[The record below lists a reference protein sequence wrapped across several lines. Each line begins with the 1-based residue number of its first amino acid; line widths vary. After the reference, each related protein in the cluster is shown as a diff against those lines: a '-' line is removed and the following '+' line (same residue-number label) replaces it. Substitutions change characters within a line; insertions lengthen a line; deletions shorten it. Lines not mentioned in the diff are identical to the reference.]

1 MRLPLLPQ
9 SGCCSVCGR
18 PVEGL
23 LSEYVCEECAKAPPA
38 FDRAACAM
46 KFEGQARRMILDFKF
61 NRHLWI
67 RDDLVDF
74 LEAAVRVRFDVSSID
89 LVIPMPTT
97 IIHRWDRGYN
107 QCEPIARLLAR
118 RIGRRL
124 DVRSLARC
132 GSPKRQSSLT
142 EQERR
147 ENAKGTFI
155 VRRPRLIRGRTIL
168 VVDDI
173 LTTGA
178 TMSDAARALKESGAA
193 RVWAATIARSI
204 RD

>member
-9 SGCCSVCGR
+9 TGCCSVCGR

-23 LSEYVCEECAKAPPA
+23 SSEYVCEECAKAPPA

-193 RVWAATIARSI
+193 RVWAATLARSV

>member
-1 MRLPLLPQ
+1 
-9 SGCCSVCGR
+9 
-18 PVEGL
+18 
-23 LSEYVCEECAKAPPA
+23 
-38 FDRAACAM
+38 
-46 KFEGQARRMILDFKF
+46 MILDFKF

-193 RVWAATIARSI
+193 RVWAATLARSI